1 MDRRSF
7 LRTACAGLAG
17 AFAPKLYPAE
27 KYRGPQP
34 RKKDVLYLVHAD
46 NLIETEIATAQQ
58 SSGKDGDV
66 FSVPGASSPV
76 RTPLAEPIFLLAA
89 DKISPESLG
98 LFRFDV
104 RNGQREIAL
113 TGKKHKAA
121 SKQYHLSLRPYEGGL
136 YRVEAAEALEAG
148 EYSIS
153 PEGSNTA
160 FCFSVF

>member
-1 MDRRSF
+1 MNRRSL
-7 LRTACAGLAG
+7 LRAACAGLAC
-17 AFAPKLYPAE
+17 AVSPKLSAAE
-27 KYRGPQP
+27 KYSGPQP
-34 RKKDVLYLVHAD
+34 RKKDVLYLVHGD
-46 NLIETEIATAQQ
+46 NLIETEVATAQQ

-76 RTPLAEPIFLLAA
+76 RTPLAEPIFLLAT

-104 RNGQREIAL
+104 RNGQGEIML
-113 TGKKHKAA
+113 TGKKRKAA

-136 YRVEAAEALEAG
+136 YRVEAAEALEGG

>member
-1 MDRRSF
+1 
-7 LRTACAGLAG
+7 LAW
-17 AFAPKLYPAE
+17 AISPKLYSAE
-27 KYRGPQP
+27 KYSGPQP
-34 RKKDVLYLVHAD
+34 RKKDVLYLVHGD
-46 NLIETEIATAQQ
+46 NMIETEVVSAQQ
-58 SSGKDGDV
+58 TSGKDGDV

-113 TGKKHKAA
+113 TGKKRKAA

-136 YRVEAAEALEAG
+136 YRVEAAEALEPG